1 MRQARHNAQTDLV
14 PTQSGELANGALT
27 PEDTQDLLNSWLS
40 GRSPRTLAAYQGDLA
55 RFAEWIGTDA
65 PTAARTLLSQT
76 PGRGNKLVL
85 DYRAAMLDAG
95 LAPSTVNRR
104 LAALRSLVALGR
116 TLGLVSWRV
125 EIRGVPS
132 EAYRDTR
139 GPGVDPIRSALDAL
153 AAEGTPKALRDR
165 AAVRLMFDLALRL
178 SSVTSL
184 DLAHL
189 DLDRRTVSVALKGH
203 GTERRTKALPGATAQ
218 ALQDWVAARGTAPGP
233 LFTSFDRAG
242 KGSGRLTGRSLR
254 RITEALGLGHPHGLR
269 HTAITQAVT
278 LAQAEGIPL
287 PAVLGFSDHTSLTV
301 LQRYLDNVTDS
312 GGRIAELV
320 ARLGEQRAVPA

>member
-1 MRQARHNAQTDLV
+1 MRQDRRNTQTDLV
-14 PTQSGELANGALT
+14 PSSPTELTNGALT
-27 PEDTQDLLNSWLS
+27 PEDAQDLLNSWLS
-40 GRSPRTLAAYQGDLA
+40 GRSPRTLTAYRGDVE
-55 RFAEWIGTDA
+55 RFAEWLGTDV
-65 PTAARTLLSQT
+65 PTATQTLVSNG
-76 PGRGNKLVL
+76 PGRGNKLAL
-85 DYRAAMLDAG
+85 DYRASMVEAG

-104 LAALRSLVALGR
+104 LAALRSLVALAR
-116 TLGLVSWRV
+116 TLGMVTWAI
-125 EIRGVPS
+125 EIRGVRS

-153 AAEGTPKALRDR
+153 AAEATPRALRDR

-184 DLAHL
+184 DLAHV
-189 DLDRRTVSVALKGH
+189 DLDRGTVSVALKGH
-203 GTERRTKALPGATAQ
+203 GTERRTKSLPPATRQ
-218 ALQDWVAARGTAPGP
+218 ALCDWVAARGTAPGP
-233 LFTSFDRAG
+233 LFTSFDRAR
-242 KGSGRLTGRSLR
+242 KGDGRLSGRSLR
-254 RITEALGLGHPHGLR
+254 RTTEALGLGHPHGLR